1 MLPDADNFFGCLASR
16 NDPEDR
22 VQILT
27 GEMLISSHKT
37 LRQVNCRLVAR
48 WESTP
53 AGQRVHSSPMI
64 RLRGIRQWQ

>member
-16 NDPEDR
+16 NNPEDR

-53 AGQRVHSSPMI
+53 AGQ
-64 RLRGIRQWQ
+64 